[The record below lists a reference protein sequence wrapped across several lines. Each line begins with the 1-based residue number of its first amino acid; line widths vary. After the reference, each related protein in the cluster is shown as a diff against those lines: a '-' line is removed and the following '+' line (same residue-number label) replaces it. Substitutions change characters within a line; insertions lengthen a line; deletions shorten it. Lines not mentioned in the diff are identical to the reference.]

1 MDSTVESVQRLFQ
14 SQLLVPS
21 HHFDPFTPLS
31 CVAMCAPGTIGSELI
46 QVAPDDMVH
55 DYLPQE
61 FECTPK
67 DNMAIEYARNSAER
81 KVLVDING
89 SFVEKCHMECLLNP
103 NAFLI
108 DIVINAYIACMRTQ
122 DSMLSREHVINA
134 KKHKIQVLDS
144 LCWTHCRDDLKTTLE
159 AVEHNFKK
167 AQEGG
172 HHINPSWSDVLVSS
186 WDVDEHLTS
195 TLQNDC
201 VSCGLFLLKF
211 IEHFSRN
218 SLTAEITQEDIVKF
232 RLKLM
237 ALLILWKTNASEFS
251 PHVEADKDNG
261 SPEDCVE
268 QEDFAATDA
277 AMQRLDCVRAAKRA
291 KRDQQNMKMRYDTL
305 VFLVS
310 LVDVE
315 QLFSGICAYLSLLD
329 SKDHLQSTWVSSND
343 PYPIKLTCEKLRD
356 IMDLKKPM
364 DVDCFNL
371 GICLMARY
379 EFKALKGS
387 KTVDKHLM
395 DLRFCSLAQFTCGNK
410 FKSPVDVGDWGKSL
424 DYWGGVD
431 YDISS
436 CKWILVPVSS
446 GPYFSLYIFEREKY
460 NKDKTIYVLDPAPS
474 NAKKQQQPKVYGLK
488 IIKMDPCLRNAM
500 NERSIEWNENL
511 FLFWDHKIPEKVTE
525 YDSILSGYMIL
536 HFMQTWT
543 GEETEFPES
552 NKVDQLGIWVWL
564 LRSLLRYEY
573 DTNGGNL
580 PDGIRDIV
588 RFL

>member
-1 MDSTVESVQRLFQ
+1 
-14 SQLLVPS
+14 
-21 HHFDPFTPLS
+21 
-31 CVAMCAPGTIGSELI
+31 MCAPGAIGSELI
-46 QVAPDDMVH
+46 QLAPDEKVY

-67 DNMAIEYARNSAER
+67 DKLAIEYARNSAER

-89 SFVEKCHMECLLNP
+89 LFVEKCHMDCLLNP
-103 NAFLI
+103 KAFLI
-108 DIVINAYIACMRTQ
+108 DIVINPYIACMRTQ
-122 DSMLSREHVINA
+122 DSMLSREDGSVYLEDSFITKLFKNLGMASKDGDEDDKFLFRRSCEYLNHDMVFLPINIDNQHWYLAVINA
-134 KKHKIQVLDS
+134 KKRKIHVLDS
-144 LCWTHCRDDLKTTLE
+144 LCWTHSRDDLKTTLE
-159 AVEHNFKK
+159 ALQHNFKK

-172 HHINPSWSDVLVSS
+172 HQINPSWSDVLVSS
-186 WDVDEHLTS
+186 WDVDEYLTS

-211 IEHFSRN
+211 IEYFSRN

-232 RLKLM
+232 HLKLIL
-237 ALLILWKTNASEFS
+237 LLILWKTNASEFS

-268 QEDFAATDA
+268 QEDSAATDA

-310 LVDVE
+310 LVDAE

-329 SKDHLQSTWVSSND
+329 SKHHL
-343 PYPIKLTCEKLRD
+343 ED

-364 DVDCFNL
+364 DVDYFNL
-371 GICLMARY
+371 GVRLMARN

-387 KTVDKHLM
+387 KIVEKHLM
-395 DLRFCSLAQFTCGNK
+395 DLRFC
-410 FKSPVDVGDWGKSL
+410 
-424 DYWGGVD
+424 
-431 YDISS
+431 
-436 CKWILVPVSS
+436 VS
-446 GPYFSLYIFEREKY
+446 
-460 NKDKTIYVLDPAPS
+460 
-474 NAKKQQQPKVYGLK
+474 
-488 IIKMDPCLRNAM
+488 IK
-500 NERSIEWNENL
+500 
-511 FLFWDHKIPEKVTE
+511 
-525 YDSILSGYMIL
+525 
-536 HFMQTWT
+536 

-552 NKVDQLGIWVWL
+552 NQVDQLGIRGRL

-580 PDGIRDIV
+580 PDGIWDIV
-588 RFL
+588 

>member
-1 MDSTVESVQRLFQ
+1 
-14 SQLLVPS
+14 
-21 HHFDPFTPLS
+21 
-31 CVAMCAPGTIGSELI
+31 MCALGAIGSELI
-46 QVAPDDMVH
+46 QLALDDKVY
-55 DYLPQE
+55 DYLPQGVSDISLLSE

-67 DNMAIEYARNSAER
+67 DKLAIEYARNSAER

-89 SFVEKCHMECLLNP
+89 SFV
-103 NAFLI
+103 FLPINI
-108 DIVINAYIACMRTQ
+108 DNQHWYLA
-122 DSMLSREHVINA
+122 VINA
-134 KKHKIQVLDS
+134 KKRNIQVLDS
-144 LCWTHCRDDLKTTLE
+144 LCWTHSRDDLNTTLE
-159 AVEHNFKK
+159 ALEHNFKK

-201 VSCGLFLLKF
+201 VSCGLFLLTF
-211 IEHFSRN
+211 IEHFSGN

-232 RLKLM
+232 RLKLI

-251 PHVEADKDNG
+251 PYVEADKDNG
-261 SPEDCVE
+261 SPDDCVE
-268 QEDFAATDA
+268 QEDSAAPDA

-291 KRDQQNMKMRYDTL
+291 KRGQQNMKMRYDTL

-310 LVDVE
+310 LVDAE

-329 SKDHLQSTWVSSND
+329 SKDHLESTWASSND

-371 GICLMARY
+371 GVRLMACN
-379 EFKALKGS
+379 EFKSLKGS
-387 KTVDKHLM
+387 KIVEKHLM
-395 DLRFCSLAQFTCGNK
+395 DL
-410 FKSPVDVGDWGKSL
+410 
-424 DYWGGVD
+424 
-431 YDISS
+431 
-436 CKWILVPVSS
+436 
-446 GPYFSLYIFEREKY
+446 
-460 NKDKTIYVLDPAPS
+460 
-474 NAKKQQQPKVYGLK
+474 
-488 IIKMDPCLRNAM
+488 
-500 NERSIEWNENL
+500 
-511 FLFWDHKIPEKVTE
+511 
-525 YDSILSGYMIL
+525 SILSDYMIL

-543 GEETEFPES
+543 GEETEFLES
-552 NKVDQLGIWVWL
+552 NQVDQLGIRGRL

-588 RFL
+588 SIELVADDSFHIEPTLW